1 MAEDKILRD
10 VYINAQAIG
19 GAHHPLYVY
28 DKEKRQK
35 QAIKALKY
43 LIIWLVALLSACY
56 LSLVVL
62 LSVPEVQ
69 NWIGRKASNILSQQL
84 SSRVHIG
91 HVEISLP
98 NRVVVDS
105 LFLWDRNDSLLL
117 SVRRAGAKME
127 WTPLLTENR
136 ISIAN
141 AQLMG
146 AGVHI
151 YQGSDSLYNIHQAL
165 GRQLFKLCHQ
175 NQQTTKP
182 HLMPFR
188 HQQYRYLSQW

>member
-1 MAEDKILRD
+1 M
-10 VYINAQAIG
+10 
-19 GAHHPLYVY
+19 
-28 DKEKRQK
+28 
-35 QAIKALKY
+35 
-43 LIIWLVALLSACY
+43 IWLVALLSACY
-56 LSLVVL
+56 LSFVVL

-69 NWIGRKASNILSQQL
+69 KWLGREASHILSKQL

-91 HVEISLP
+91 RVEISLP

-105 LFLWDRNDSLLL
+105 LYLWDRNDSLLL

-146 AGVHI
+146 AGAHI
-151 YQGSDSLYNIHQAL
+151 YQGPDSLYNIQFLIDTFSSKDTLNRRPIDLRIGSLKAYEHKQ
-165 GRQLFKLCHQ
+165 
-175 NQQTTKP
+175 P
-182 HLMPFR
+182 
-188 HQQYRYLSQW
+188 LSDLAAQFTFDSY